1 MHFDPANARADASS
15 ASRPRNP
22 CPSAPCPLAAADE
35 PARLLPFMGGLLLA
49 GVICASQALPV
60 AAQEASQAAESK
72 EVSFTSAEGNE
83 IGTATLTGTA
93 YGVLIKLDL
102 RDLPPDTWHGFH
114 IHETGECDPA
124 DGFKSAGGHFSV
136 SATNHGFL
144 AEEAPHS
151 GDMPNQY
158 VSSDGT
164 LKAEVL
170 NTYAFLGGEADNISG
185 RALMLH
191 SGPDDYQSQPSGD
204 AGARIACAVID

>member
-1 MHFDPANARADASS
+1 
-15 ASRPRNP
+15 
-22 CPSAPCPLAAADE
+22 
-35 PARLLPFMGGLLLA
+35 MGGLLLA

-60 AAQEASQAAESK
+60 AAQSEAAQQ
-72 EVSFTSAEGNE
+72 EVSFTSAEGAE
-83 IGTATLTGTA
+83 IGSATLTGTP
-93 YGVLIKLDL
+93 YGLLIRLDLRDL
-102 RDLPPDTWHGFH
+102 RDLPPETWHGFH

-136 SATNHGFL
+136 SATNHGL
-144 AEEAPHS
+144 LVEEGPHS

-158 VSSDGT
+158 VAADGT

-170 NTYAFLGGEADNISG
+170 NTYAFLGGEADNVSG

-204 AGARIACAVID
+204 AGERIACAVID